1 MNKQIIFKYTD
12 KSIYFYNN
20 STNKMIIENIT
31 EEKIVEKGK
40 IIDVE
45 KFLSILEE
53 KINNYK
59 LSNMFIKTNIYI
71 LIPSFYNKTDYFL
84 LTYIFKSL
92 NYYNF
97 TFIEEK
103 SLYKKM
109 LVENTAII
117 NIWDN
122 IGEISYL
129 EKNNIIS
136 IPYHEDVLNKIKE
149 KNIIFIN
156 NTSYQKLKIQN
167 KNIYYVEPKKY
178 YLIEELKKQI

>member
-1 MNKQIIFKYTD
+1 MNKQLIFKYTD
-12 KSIYFYNN
+12 KSIYFYNFSN
-20 STNKMIIENIT
+20 KKMIIENIKDDKVI
-31 EEKIVEKGK
+31 ENGK

-53 KINNYK
+53 KISNNK
-59 LSNMFIKTNIYI
+59 LSSILIKTKIYI

-92 NYYNF
+92 NYYNYQ
-97 TFIEEK
+97 FIEERT
-103 SLYKKM
+103 LYKNL
-109 LVENTAII
+109 LVEDTAVI

-129 EKNNIIS
+129 EKNKIIS
-136 IPYHEDVLNKIKE
+136 IPYNKNILNTIKE
-149 KNIIFIN
+149 TNIIFIN
-156 NTSYQKLKIQN
+156 NTSYKKTDIPN
-167 KNIYYVEPKKY
+167 KNIYFIEPKKY